1 MSVPELIPN
10 LQLVPIQKV
19 RFHEHPEH
27 SRTQRL
33 LERVKQEQLLRNPP
47 IVADMGS
54 GDFLL
59 LDGANR
65 VSAFAELGYSHI
77 PVQVVDYGDERVQ
90 LKGWHHLLVNG
101 RALKLHQK
109 LGSLPNTTLRK
120 VPQQR
125 LTHLLELRMI
135 FTALVDESATCWGL
149 FPQKEDAEINIRQRI
164 TVMDQVVASYEGQS
178 KLERIKLADFSRL
191 PEVLSSVEH
200 QMCLFPV
207 LAKNELLQLAREGV
221 MIPTG
226 LTRHLIPGRTLG
238 INLDLRF
245 LSALPDAEAKIA
257 HFKKYIDELEVGGR
271 IRFYEESVF
280 VMNE

>member
-1 MSVPELIPN
+1 MSSTEIIPN
-10 LQLVPIQKV
+10 LQLVRVENV
-19 RFHEHPEH
+19 RFHEHPER

-33 LERVKQEQLLRNPP
+33 VERVRQEQRLRNPP

-65 VSAFAELGYSHI
+65 VSAFLELDYSHI

-101 RALKLHQK
+101 RSLNLHQE
-109 LGSLPNTTLRK
+109 LGNLPATQLK
-120 VPQQR
+120 EVPQNR
-125 LTHLLELRMI
+125 LPHLLELR
-135 FTALVDESATCWGL
+135 TVYAVLVDEQANCWGL
-149 FPQKEDAEINIRQRI
+149 FPSDQDAEIEIRQRI
-164 TVMDQVVASYEGQS
+164 AMMDQVVSSYEGQS
-178 KLERIKLADFSRL
+178 KLERIKLADFSLL
-191 PEVLSSVEH
+191 PEVMNSVEH

-207 LAKNELLQLAREGV
+207 LTKNELLQMARHNV

-226 LTRHLIPGRTLG
+226 LTRHLIPGRALG
-238 INLDLRF
+238 INIDLSF
-245 LSALPDAEAKIA
+245 LTALSDAEAKIA
-257 HFKKYIDELEVGGR
+257 HFRKYIDDLEVAGR

>member
-1 MSVPELIPN
+1 MSSTEIIPN
-10 LQLVPIQKV
+10 LQLVRVENV
-19 RFHEHPEH
+19 RFHEHPER

-33 LERVKQEQLLRNPP
+33 VERVRQEQRLRNPP

-65 VSAFAELGYSHI
+65 VSAFLELDYSHI

-101 RALKLHQK
+101 RALNLHQE
-109 LGSLPNTTLRK
+109 LGNLPATQLK
-120 VPQQR
+120 EVPQNR
-125 LTHLLELRMI
+125 LPHLLELR
-135 FTALVDESATCWGL
+135 TVYAVLVDEQAICWGL
-149 FPQKEDAEINIRQRI
+149 FPSDQDAEIEIRQRI
-164 TVMDQVVASYEGQS
+164 SMMDQVVSSYEGQS
-178 KLERIKLADFSRL
+178 KLERIKLADFSLL
-191 PEVLSSVEH
+191 PEVMNSVEH

-207 LAKNELLQLAREGV
+207 LTKNELLQMARQGV

-226 LTRHLIPGRTLG
+226 LTRHLIPGRALG
-238 INLDLRF
+238 INIDLSF
-245 LSALPDAEAKIA
+245 LTALSDAEAKIT
-257 HFKKYIDELEVGGR
+257 HFRKYIDDLEVAGR